1 MKEELKDTAT
11 RLLQLRKEKQ
21 QIETEAHGLLT
32 TLSNVEVSVC
42 VCVCVCVCVWGGGG
56 EGGRRAFCVFSCEDS
71 GIKPVEVCGVCW

>member
-42 VCVCVCVCVWGGGG
+42 VCVCGGGG
-56 EGGRRAFCVFSCEDS
+56 ERGGEGRFACFLVK
-71 GIKPVEVCGVCW
+71 IVE